1 MLCCGQVL
9 APLAATLLA
18 LASGAVASASPTPR
32 SLLVF
37 RGNLAMTDEVYAYV
51 LDLPAN
57 SKATQTLAEDVE
69 GRISRFLRRCGY
81 DLATVSATLKD
92 AQIVVDIDE
101 GRVDRIVFLGES
113 AVGTLLFRLQT
124 LLPFNIFDRP
134 LLQRQLAQLKEQFN
148 LRSVRWQIVS
158 VGKKED
164 PLPIEAL
171 QNLRDEALRR
181 LRAGDLAVRP
191 TGFELRIIVEHYHRG
206 GFSPVLGIGA
216 NGIEIGVGYQ
226 RPDLLLRDDTVELE
240 TRVAG
245 NSRQRINTGQ
255 HELFLSHLS
264 EAVRWFSPRLFRN
277 DRLRFFVEGGADL
290 ISRQRIDLDLNS
302 FSFFTLDG
310 SLNLNAALGRNVSLS
325 VGAGYERR
333 WLFDVQP
340 ATPTTPLLP
349 QVAATPRA
357 QTRLFGTVSLHAL
370 LPPEELR
377 YDRKHRADL
386 LCTIYGLPSVPVLAP
401 NQPRLQARIEGQYQR
416 VRYFGYHE
424 LWLQAR
430 SYLLF
435 GDVPFPDDHQ
445 VSDVTRGTFGNLF
458 VRKVGGPRVEFRF
471 ALLRDVLQFGIYD
484 DAALYGA
491 LDRASNETLHFA
503 NTVGFAVHA
512 LLLDSFQLDIYLG
525 TGITTQ
531 QGNVNTGLALSLVQA
546 Y

>member
-1 MLCCGQVL
+1 VL
-9 APLAATLLA
+9 APLAATILA
-18 LASGAVASASPTPR
+18 LAFGAASASPAPR

-37 RGNLAMTDEVYAYV
+37 RGNLALTDEVYAYV
-51 LDLPAN
+51 VDLPPN
-57 SKATQTLAEDVE
+57 SKATQALADEVE
-69 GRISRFLRRCGY
+69 ERISRFLRRCGY
-81 DLATVSATLKD
+81 DLATVSATVKD
-92 AQIVVDIDE
+92 GQIVVDIDE

-148 LRSVRWQIVS
+148 LRAVRWQIVS

-191 TGFELRIIVEHYHRG
+191 TGFELRITVEHYHRG

-216 NGIEIGVGYQ
+216 NGIEVGVGYQ
-226 RPDLLLRDDTVELE
+226 RPDLLLRDDSVELE

-245 NSRQRINTGQ
+245 NSRQRIDTGQ

-277 DRLRFFVEGGADL
+277 DRLRFFIEGGVDL
-290 ISRQRIDLDLNS
+290 ISRQRIDIDLNS
-302 FSFFTLDG
+302 FRFLTLDG
-310 SLNLNAALGRNVSLS
+310 SLNLNASLGRNVSLS
-325 VGAGYERR
+325 LGAGYERR

-340 ATPTTPLLP
+340 ATAATPLLP
-349 QVAATPRA
+349 QVVDTPRV
-357 QTRLFGTVSLHAL
+357 QTRLFGTFSLHAL

-386 LCTIYGLPSVPVLAP
+386 LFTIYGLPSVPVLAP
-401 NQPRLQARIEGQYQR
+401 SQPRVQARIDAQYQR

-430 SYLLF
+430 TFLLF

-445 VSDVTRGTFGNLF
+445 VSDVTRGTFGNVF

-491 LDRASNETLHFA
+491 LDRSSNETLHFA

>member
-1 MLCCGQVL
+1 MLCCRQVF
-9 APLAATLLA
+9 APLAATILA
-18 LASGAVASASPTPR
+18 LAPGAAASASPAPR

-37 RGNLAMTDEVYAYV
+37 RGNLALIDEVYAHV
-51 LDLPAN
+51 VDLPPN
-57 SKATQTLAEDVE
+57 SKATQALADEVE
-69 GRISRFLRRCGY
+69 ERISRFLRRCGY
-81 DLATVSATLKD
+81 DLATVSATVKD
-92 AQIVVDIDE
+92 AQVLVDIDE

-113 AVGTLLFRLQT
+113 AVGTLFFRLQT

-148 LRSVRWQIVS
+148 LRSVRWQIVA

-181 LRAGDLAVRP
+181 LRADDLAVRP
-191 TGFELRIIVEHYHRG
+191 TGFELRVTVEHYHRG

-216 NGIEIGVGYQ
+216 NGIEVGVAYQ
-226 RPDLLLRDDTVELE
+226 RPDLLFRDDSVELE
-240 TRVAG
+240 TRVGG
-245 NSRQRINTGQ
+245 NSRQRIDTGQ
-255 HELFLSHLS
+255 RELFLSHLS

-277 DRLRFFVEGGADL
+277 DRLRFFIEGGADL
-290 ISRQRIDLDLNS
+290 ISRQRLDIDLNS
-302 FSFFTLDG
+302 FRFLTLDG
-310 SLNLNAALGRNVSLS
+310 SLNLNASLGRNVSLS
-325 VGAGYERR
+325 LGAGYERR
-333 WLFDVQP
+333 WLFDVEP
-340 ATPTTPLLP
+340 ATAATPLLP
-349 QVAATPRA
+349 QVADTPRV
-357 QTRLFGTVSLHAL
+357 QTRLFGTASLHAL
-370 LPPEELR
+370 LPPEDLR

-386 LCTIYGLPSVPVLAP
+386 LFTIYGLPSVPILAP
-401 NQPRLQARIEGQYQR
+401 SQPRVQARIDAQYQR

-430 SYLLF
+430 SFLLF

-445 VSDVTRGTFGNLF
+445 VSDVTRGTFGNIF
-458 VRKVGGPRVEFRF
+458 VRKVGGPRLEFRF

-491 LDRASNETLHFA
+491 LDRSSNETLHFA

-512 LLLDSFQLDIYLG
+512 LLVDSFQLDIYLG

-531 QGNVNTGLALSLVQA
+531 QGNMNTGLALSLVQA

>member
-1 MLCCGQVL
+1 MLCCWQVF
-9 APLAATLLA
+9 APLAATIFA
-18 LASGAVASASPTPR
+18 LAPGAAAFASPAPR

-37 RGNLAMTDEVYAYV
+37 RGNLALTDEVYAYV
-51 LDLPAN
+51 VDVPAN
-57 SKATQTLAEDVE
+57 SKATQALAEEVE
-69 GRISRFLRRCGY
+69 ERISRFLHRCGY
-81 DLATVSATLKD
+81 DLATVSATVKD
-92 AQIVVDIDE
+92 AQVVVDIDE

-113 AVGTLLFRLQT
+113 AVGTLFFRLQT

-148 LRSVRWQIVS
+148 LRSVRWQIVA

-164 PLPIEAL
+164 PLPIEVL

-181 LRAGDLAVRP
+181 LREDDLAVRP
-191 TGFELRIIVEHYHRG
+191 TGFELRISVEHHHRG

-216 NGIEIGVGYQ
+216 NGIEVGAVYQ
-226 RPDLLLRDDTVELE
+226 RPDLLFRDDSVELE
-240 TRVAG
+240 TRVGG
-245 NSRQRINTGQ
+245 NSRQRIDTGQ
-255 HELFLSHLS
+255 RELFLSHLS

-277 DRLRFFVEGGADL
+277 DRLRFFIEGGADL
-290 ISRQRIDLDLNS
+290 ISRQRLDIDLNS
-302 FSFFTLDG
+302 FRFLTLDG
-310 SLNLNAALGRNVSLS
+310 SLNLNASLGRNVSFSL
-325 VGAGYERR
+325 GAGYERR
-333 WLFDVQP
+333 WLFDVEP
-340 ATPTTPLLP
+340 ATAATPLLP
-349 QVAATPRA
+349 QVAETPLV
-357 QTRLFGTVSLHAL
+357 QTRLFGTASLHAL

-386 LCTIYGLPSVPVLAP
+386 LFTIYGLPSVPILAP
-401 NQPRLQARIEGQYQR
+401 NQPRLQARIDAQYQR

-430 SYLLF
+430 SFLLF

-445 VSDVTRGTFGNLF
+445 VSDVTRGTFGNIF

-471 ALLRDVLQFGIYD
+471 SLLRDVLQFGIYD

-491 LDRASNETLHFA
+491 LDRSNNETLHLA

-512 LLLDSFQLDIYLG
+512 LLVDSFQLDIYLG
-525 TGITTQ
+525 TGITSQ
-531 QGNVNTGLALSLVQA
+531 RGNMNTGLSLSLVQA

>member
-1 MLCCGQVL
+1 MLCCRQVF
-9 APLAATLLA
+9 APLAATILA
-18 LASGAVASASPTPR
+18 LAPGAAASASPAPR

-37 RGNLAMTDEVYAYV
+37 RGNLALIDEVYAHV
-51 LDLPAN
+51 VDLPPN
-57 SKATQTLAEDVE
+57 SKATQALADEVE
-69 GRISRFLRRCGY
+69 ERISRFLRRCGY
-81 DLATVSATLKD
+81 DLATVSATVKD
-92 AQIVVDIDE
+92 AQVLVDIDE

-113 AVGTLLFRLQT
+113 AVGTLFFRLQT

-148 LRSVRWQIVS
+148 LRAVRWQIVS

-191 TGFELRIIVEHYHRG
+191 TGFELRITVEHYHRG

-216 NGIEIGVGYQ
+216 NGIEVGVAYQ
-226 RPDLLLRDDTVELE
+226 RPDLLFRDDSVELE
-240 TRVAG
+240 TRVGG
-245 NSRQRINTGQ
+245 NSRQRIDTGQ
-255 HELFLSHLS
+255 RELFLSHLS

-277 DRLRFFVEGGADL
+277 DRLRFFIEGGVDL
-290 ISRQRIDLDLNS
+290 ISRQRIDIDLNS
-302 FSFFTLDG
+302 FRFLTLDG
-310 SLNLNAALGRNVSLS
+310 SLNLNASLGRNVSLS
-325 VGAGYERR
+325 LGAGYERR
-333 WLFDVQP
+333 WLFDVEP
-340 ATPTTPLLP
+340 ATAATPLLP
-349 QVAATPRA
+349 QVADAPRV
-357 QTRLFGTVSLHAL
+357 QTRLFGTASLHAL
-370 LPPEELR
+370 LPPEDLR

-386 LCTIYGLPSVPVLAP
+386 LFTIYGLPSVPILAP
-401 NQPRLQARIEGQYQR
+401 SQPRVQARIDAQYQR

-430 SYLLF
+430 SFLLF

-445 VSDVTRGTFGNLF
+445 VSDVTRGTFGNIF
-458 VRKVGGPRVEFRF
+458 VRKVGGPRLEFRF

-491 LDRASNETLHFA
+491 LDRSSNETLHFA

-512 LLLDSFQLDIYLG
+512 LLVDSFQLDIYLG
-525 TGITTQ
+525 TGMTTQ
-531 QGNVNTGLALSLVQA
+531 QGNMNTGLALSLVQA

>member
-18 LASGAVASASPTPR
+18 LASGATASQAPR

-37 RGNLAMTDEVYAYV
+37 RGNVVLTDEVYLYL

-57 SKATQTLAEDVE
+57 SKATEALADEVE
-69 GRISRFLRRCGY
+69 GRIARFLRRCGY
-81 DLATVSATLKD
+81 DLATVSATVKD
-92 AQIVVDIDE
+92 AQIIVDIDE

-124 LLPFNIFDRP
+124 LLPFNVFDRP
-134 LLQRQLAQLKEQFN
+134 MLQRQLALLKEQFN

-164 PLPIEAL
+164 PIPIEVL
-171 QNLRDEALRR
+171 QNLRDEALKR

-191 TGFELRIIVEHYHRG
+191 TGFELRITVEHYHRG

-216 NGIEIGVGYQ
+216 NGIEVGVGYQ
-226 RPDLLLRDDTVELE
+226 RPDLLLRDDSVELE

-245 NSRQRINTGQ
+245 NTRQRIDTGQ
-255 HELFLSHLS
+255 RELFLSHLS

-277 DRLRFFVEGGADL
+277 DRLRFFVEGGADM

-302 FSFFTLDG
+302 FRFVTLDG
-310 SLNLNAALGRNVSLS
+310 SLNLNASLGRNVSLS
-325 VGAGYERR
+325 LGAGYERR

-340 ATPTTPLLP
+340 ATAATPLLP
-349 QVAATPRA
+349 QVAGTPRV
-357 QTRLFGTVSLHAL
+357 QTRLFATASLHAL

-401 NQPRLQARIEGQYQR
+401 NQPRLQARIEAQYQR

-435 GDVPFPDDHQ
+435 GEVPFPDDYQ
-445 VSDVTRGTFGNLF
+445 VSDVTRGTFGSLF

-471 ALLRDVLQFGIYD
+471 ALLRDVLQFGLYD

-491 LDRASNETLHFA
+491 LDRSNNETLNFV

-512 LLLDSFQLDIYLG
+512 LLVDSFQLDIYLG
-525 TGITTQ
+525 TGISSQ

>member
-1 MLCCGQVL
+1 MLCCRQVF
-9 APLAATLLA
+9 APLAATILA
-18 LASGAVASASPTPR
+18 LAPGAAASASPAPR

-37 RGNLAMTDEVYAYV
+37 RGNLALIDEVYAHV
-51 LDLPAN
+51 VDLPPN
-57 SKATQTLAEDVE
+57 SKATQALADEVE
-69 GRISRFLRRCGY
+69 ERISRFLRRCGY
-81 DLATVSATLKD
+81 DLATVSATVKD
-92 AQIVVDIDE
+92 AQVLVDIDE

-113 AVGTLLFRLQT
+113 AVGTLFFRLQT

-148 LRSVRWQIVS
+148 LRSVRWQIVA

-181 LRAGDLAVRP
+181 LRADDLAVRP
-191 TGFELRIIVEHYHRG
+191 TGFELRVTVEHYHRG

-216 NGIEIGVGYQ
+216 NGIEVGVAYQ
-226 RPDLLLRDDTVELE
+226 RPDLLFRDDSVELE
-240 TRVAG
+240 TRVGG
-245 NSRQRINTGQ
+245 NSRQRIDTGQ
-255 HELFLSHLS
+255 RELFLSHLS

-277 DRLRFFVEGGADL
+277 DRLRFFIEGGADL
-290 ISRQRIDLDLNS
+290 ISRQRLDIDLNS
-302 FSFFTLDG
+302 FRFLTLDG
-310 SLNLNAALGRNVSLS
+310 SLNLNASLGRNVSLS
-325 VGAGYERR
+325 LGAGYERR
-333 WLFDVQP
+333 WLFDVEP
-340 ATPTTPLLP
+340 ATAATPLLP
-349 QVAATPRA
+349 QVADTPRV
-357 QTRLFGTVSLHAL
+357 QTRLFGTASLHAL
-370 LPPEELR
+370 LPPEDLR

-386 LCTIYGLPSVPVLAP
+386 LFTIYGLPSVPILALS
-401 NQPRLQARIEGQYQR
+401 QPRVQARIDAQYQR

-430 SYLLF
+430 SFLLF

-445 VSDVTRGTFGNLF
+445 VSDVTRGTFGNIF
-458 VRKVGGPRVEFRF
+458 VRKVGGPRLEFRF

-491 LDRASNETLHFA
+491 LDRSSNETLHFA

-512 LLLDSFQLDIYLG
+512 LLVDSFQLDIYLG

-531 QGNVNTGLALSLVQA
+531 QGNMNTGLALSLVQA